1 MDLLN
6 ELGIDFK
13 EFRQEDDAK
22 AKVRNA
28 SLFSGDLKAKLR
40 QKQADN
46 PIVLPW
52 QHYRD
57 DFAFRPGEM
66 TLWAGQNGSGKSL
79 VTSQLALSL
88 IGQGQKV
95 TIASFEMKPVNTLQ
109 RMARQWIGMNPM
121 APEFQTSE
129 GHTQIDHLYDQ
140 FSDWI
145 SGRLW
150 LYDQMGAVNKDL
162 VIGMCRYSAKELGV
176 QHIFIDNLATCVMG
190 EDDMSGQKDFVSDVI
205 TIARDYNIHLHLIHH
220 LRKPMNEYAIPNKYD
235 TKGSGA
241 IVDLVDNMFMVWRNK
256 EKEDDMKDI
265 GDMSAKKDDPDQLLL
280 CRKQRNYEGSENGE
294 PTIKLFF
301 HKDAQQYLE
310 GAREEPMAFYNW
322 PHTATK

>member
-1 MDLLN
+1 MNILDD
-6 ELGIDFK
+6 IDFLPYVK
-13 EFRQEDDAK
+13 EDDAK
-22 AKVRNA
+22 AKVKDA
-28 SLFSGDLKAKLR
+28 AGYSSALKAKLR
-40 QKQADN
+40 QRQAEN

-52 QHYRD
+52 AMVQK

-95 TIASFEMKPVNTLQ
+95 TIASFEMKPVQTLQ

-121 APEFQTSE
+121 AEDFQSDA
-129 GHTQIDHLYDQ
+129 GHQQIDHLYDQ

-145 SGRLW
+145 SGKLW
-150 LYDQMGAVNKDL
+150 LYDQMGAVQKDL

-176 QHIFIDNLATCVMG
+176 NHIFVDNLATCVMG
-190 EDDMSGQKDFVSDVI
+190 EDDMSGQKDFVADML
-205 TIARDYNIHLHLIHH
+205 TIARDYGVHMHLIHH

-256 EKEDDMKDI
+256 EKEDDMKDV
-265 GDMSAKKDDPDQLLL
+265 GHMSTKKDDPDQLLL

-294 PTIKLFF
+294 PTLKLFF

-310 GAREEPMAFYNW
+310 APREEPMVFYNW
-322 PHTATK
+322 PHVATR

>member
-1 MDLLN
+1 MNILDD
-6 ELGIDFK
+6 IDFLPYVK
-13 EFRQEDDAK
+13 EDDAK
-22 AKVRNA
+22 AKVKNA
-28 SLFSGDLKAKLR
+28 AGYAGALKAKLR
-40 QKQADN
+40 QRQAEN

-52 QHYRD
+52 TMVQK

-95 TIASFEMKPVNTLQ
+95 TIASFEMKPVQTLQ

-121 APEFQTSE
+121 SEDFQSE
-129 GHTQIDHLYDQ
+129 TGHRQIDDLYDQ
-140 FSDWI
+140 FSEWI
-145 SGRLW
+145 SGKLW
-150 LYDQMGAVNKDL
+150 LYDQMGAVQKDL

-176 QHIFIDNLATCVMG
+176 SHIFVDNLATCVMG
-190 EDDMSGQKDFVSDVI
+190 EDDMSGQKDFVSDML
-205 TIARDYNIHLHLIHH
+205 TIARDYGVHMHLIHH
-220 LRKPMNEYAIPNKYD
+220 LRKPLNEYAIPNKYD

-265 GDMSAKKDDPDQLLL
+265 GHMSTKKDDPDQLLL

-301 HKDAQQYLE
+301 HKDAQQYME
-310 GAREEPMAFYNW
+310 TPREEPMVFYNW
-322 PHTATK
+322 PHVSTY

>member
-1 MDLLN
+1 
-6 ELGIDFK
+6 
-13 EFRQEDDAK
+13 
-22 AKVRNA
+22 
-28 SLFSGDLKAKLR
+28 
-40 QKQADN
+40 
-46 PIVLPW
+46 
-52 QHYRD
+52 
-57 DFAFRPGEM
+57 
-66 TLWAGQNGSGKSL
+66 
-79 VTSQLALSL
+79 
-88 IGQGQKV
+88 
-95 TIASFEMKPVNTLQ
+95 
-109 RMARQWIGMNPM
+109 MNPM
-121 APEFQTSE
+121 APEFQTTA

-140 FSDWI
+140 FADWI

-310 GAREEPMAFYNW
+310 APREEPMAFYNW
-322 PHTATK
+322 PHIATK